1 MTPRELEEYKALRAT
16 IRTRG
21 TTRVWIAL
29 AGFLGWA
36 ATALTTAG
44 LVAPPVATF
53 VPLLVLAV
61 TFEIVFSL
69 HTSVERIGRYIQ
81 VFFEADEPGW
91 EQRIMAFA
99 SKRGM
104 PGAGDPLLA
113 AYFWTATLFN
123 MMPALIVGPLPV
135 EWAAV
140 GIGHLL
146 FIARVALARR
156 QALGQRARDL
166 QRFQKIKEGSA

>member
-16 IRTRG
+16 IRERG
-21 TTRVWIAL
+21 TTRVWVAL

-36 ATALTTAG
+36 ATATATAG
-44 LVAPPVATF
+44 LVAPPIATF

-81 VFFEADEPGW
+81 VFFEGAEPGW
-91 EQRIMAFA
+91 EQRIMAFG
-99 SKRGM
+99 SSGRM

-113 AYFWTATLFN
+113 AYFWTAALFN
-123 MMPALIVGPLPV
+123 IVPALIVGPLPV

-140 GIGHLL
+140 GIGHVL

-156 QALGQRARDL
+156 QAIGQRAKEL
-166 QRFQKIKEGSA
+166 ERFQSLLR